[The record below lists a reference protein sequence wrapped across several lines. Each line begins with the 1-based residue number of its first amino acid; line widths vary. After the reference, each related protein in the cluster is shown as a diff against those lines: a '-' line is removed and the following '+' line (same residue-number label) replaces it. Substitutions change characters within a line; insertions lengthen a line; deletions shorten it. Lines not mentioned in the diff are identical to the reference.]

1 MTINIRFEIEMA
13 KIETIIIY
21 QMNGELLSH
30 NHFLF
35 SFSTF
40 VSFSPNLSVRIHR
53 RLHCLEDKDLNLTHH
68 MHLDMLKAALKFT
81 TYL

>member
-13 KIETIIIY
+13 KIETKIID

-35 SFSTF
+35 SFSIF

-53 RLHCLEDKDLNLTHH
+53 RLNCLEDEDLIFNVSH
-68 MHLDMLKAALKFT
+68 AP
-81 TYL
+81 